1 MVLLKGKK
9 YFTIVIVNIFIIFC
23 VAVLVTQYL
32 DYRTS
37 KKRLIIEKTL
47 IKQMRRYEDM
57 TGVNIYEKL
66 KNEPDE
72 NLINE
77 KLTKLNDARYGF
89 INFRGQLF
97 SLRLVYI
104 LCIVTIVFLILQL
117 INFIFIKRNQKKYI
131 KKIDKFIDSLQNK
144 RFDYQL
150 KENDDSVISSLNSRF
165 NKLGLSIKSNYDS
178 LEKEKEKLKDT
189 LVDISHQIKTPLASL
204 MMNNEIIMD
213 SNNLEKSQIEFL
225 NLSQS
230 QIIRLSWLVSS
241 LLKIARF
248 DANSIQ
254 IKEEDF
260 KISNLSS
267 GFEDV
272 LYEQLKKKNL
282 KLIHSG
288 DLDSEVR
295 LDLNWTR
302 EALLNIVK
310 NATEHAYE
318 GTSIIIDYLVNVS
331 MIRIDVSNLGENISN
346 DDITNIF
353 KRFYKLSSNTNK
365 ESVGVGLNLS
375 KKIIEAQ
382 LGTISVQNDSNG
394 VTFTILFLK

>member
-1 MVLLKGKK
+1 
-9 YFTIVIVNIFIIFC
+9 
-23 VAVLVTQYL
+23 
-32 DYRTS
+32 
-37 KKRLIIEKTL
+37 
-47 IKQMRRYEDM
+47 MRRYEDM

-260 KISNLSS
+260 KISNLSL

-272 LYEQLKKKNL
+272 LYEQLKKK
-282 KLIHSG
+282 
-288 DLDSEVR
+288 
-295 LDLNWTR
+295 T
-302 EALLNIVK
+302 
-310 NATEHAYE
+310 
-318 GTSIIIDYLVNVS
+318 
-331 MIRIDVSNLGENISN
+331 
-346 DDITNIF
+346 
-353 KRFYKLSSNTNK
+353 
-365 ESVGVGLNLS
+365 
-375 KKIIEAQ
+375 
-382 LGTISVQNDSNG
+382 
-394 VTFTILFLK
+394 

>member
-9 YFTIVIVNIFIIFC
+9 YLTMVIINILIIFG
-23 VAVLVTQYL
+23 VALLVTQYL
-32 DYRTS
+32 DYRTGN
-37 KKRLIIEKTL
+37 KRLIIEKKL
-47 IKQMRRYEDM
+47 IEQIHRHEDK

-66 KNEPDE
+66 KNEE
-72 NLINE
+72 NETVLNE
-77 KLTKLNDARYGF
+77 TLKKLNDEKYGF
-89 INFRGQLF
+89 INVRGQLF

-104 LCIVTIVFLILQL
+104 LCIVTFVFLILQL
-117 INFIFIKRNQKKYI
+117 INFMFIKRTQKKYI

-144 RFDYQL
+144 KFDYQL
-150 KENDDSVISSLNSRF
+150 REEDDSVISSLNSRF

-213 SNNLEKSQIEFL
+213 SNNLEKNQIEFL

-241 LLKIARF
+241 LLKISRF

-254 IKEEDF
+254 IKEEYF
-260 KISNLSS
+260 KISNLSL
-267 GFEDV
+267 GFEEV
-272 LYEQLKKKNL
+272 LYEQLNKKNL
-282 KLIHSG
+282 KLIHTG
-288 DLDSEVR
+288 DLDAKVK

-310 NATEHAYE
+310 NATEHAFE
-318 GTSIIIDYLVNVS
+318 GTNININYLVNVS
-331 MIRIDVSNLGENISN
+331 MIRIEISNIGENISN
-346 DDITNIF
+346 EDITNIF
-353 KRFYKLSSNTNK
+353 KRFYKSSRNTNK

-375 KKIIEAQ
+375 KKIVEAQ
-382 LGTISVQNDSNG
+382 LGTISVQNDNNG
-394 VTFTILFLK
+394 VTFTMLFLK

>member
-9 YFTIVIVNIFIIFC
+9 YLTMVIINILIIFG
-23 VAVLVTQYL
+23 VALLVTQYL
-32 DYRTS
+32 DYRTGN
-37 KKRLIIEKTL
+37 KRLIIEKNL
-47 IKQMRRYEDM
+47 IEQIHRHEDK

-66 KNEPDE
+66 KNEE
-72 NLINE
+72 NETVLNE
-77 KLTKLNDARYGF
+77 TLTKLNDEKYGF
-89 INFRGQLF
+89 INVRGQLF

-104 LCIVTIVFLILQL
+104 LCIVTFVFLILQL
-117 INFIFIKRNQKKYI
+117 INFMFIKRTQKKYI

-144 RFDYQL
+144 KFDYQL
-150 KENDDSVISSLNSRF
+150 REEDDSVISSLNSRF

-213 SNNLEKSQIEFL
+213 SNNLEKNQIEFL

-254 IKEEDF
+254 IKEEYF
-260 KISNLSS
+260 KISNLSL
-267 GFEDV
+267 GFEEV
-272 LYEQLKKKNL
+272 LYEQLNKKNL
-282 KLIHSG
+282 KLIHTG
-288 DLDSEVR
+288 DLDTKVK

-310 NATEHAYE
+310 NATEHAFE
-318 GTSIIIDYLVNVS
+318 GTNININYLVNVS
-331 MIRIDVSNLGENISN
+331 MIRIEISNIGENISN
-346 DDITNIF
+346 EDITNIF
-353 KRFYKLSSNTNK
+353 KRFYKSSRNTNK

-375 KKIIEAQ
+375 KKIVEAQ
-382 LGTISVQNDSNG
+382 LGTISVQNDNNG
-394 VTFTILFLK
+394 VTFTMLFLK